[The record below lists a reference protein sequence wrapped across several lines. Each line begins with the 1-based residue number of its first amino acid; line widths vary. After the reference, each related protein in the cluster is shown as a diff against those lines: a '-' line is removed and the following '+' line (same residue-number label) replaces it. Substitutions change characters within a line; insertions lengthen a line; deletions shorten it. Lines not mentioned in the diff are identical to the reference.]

1 MSGAQDRA
9 DNRLVP
15 WPEHSACAHI
25 DLRGELSRSLIALG
39 YQEQSPQTQMS
50 VSSFW
55 VVLSG
60 VLVKAGDE
68 SDIRSGVEF
77 TVLLYKMYAMNAPRR
92 NALEAGGSRSSMP
105 EVLTKLQQVYCFST
119 ASEETSNGADS
130 NLMGNK
136 RMAPN
141 DLGDSSQPSQKNL
154 KIAGLEFI
162 DRVWDSRCLTVN
174 DER

>member
-1 MSGAQDRA
+1 MSGAQDGA

-15 WPEHSACAHI
+15 WPEHSACAQI

-68 SDIRSGVEF
+68 SDIRSGIEF
-77 TVLLYKMYAMNAPRR
+77 TVLLYRMYAMNAPRR
-92 NALEAGGSRSSMP
+92 NALEAGSSSSSIP
-105 EVLTKLQQVYCFST
+105 EVLTKLQRDYCFST
-119 ASEETSNGADS
+119 ASEEARIFSNGSDS
-130 NLMGNK
+130 NLVGNK
-136 RMAPN
+136 RAAPN
-141 DLGDSSQPSQKNL
+141 ELGNSSQPSPKNP
-154 KIAGLEFI
+154 KIAG
-162 DRVWDSRCLTVN
+162 S
-174 DER
+174 